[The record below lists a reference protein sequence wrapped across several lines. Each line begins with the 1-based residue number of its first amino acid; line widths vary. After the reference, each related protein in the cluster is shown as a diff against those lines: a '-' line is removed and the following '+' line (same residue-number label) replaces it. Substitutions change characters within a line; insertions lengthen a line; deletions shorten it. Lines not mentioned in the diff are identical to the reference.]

1 MERPEEP
8 QVQMQ
13 AQMQQQRQ
21 AQIQQLQQ
29 RAASG
34 DPTAREAVIRQAQR
48 DAQAD
53 LQRSQQ

>member
-1 MERPEEP
+1 MPRIYLSLGTNQGE
-8 QVQMQ
+8 
-13 AQMQQQRQ
+13 RQ

-48 DAQAD
+48 DAQMD
-53 LQRSQQ
+53 MQQQLQNT